1 MKKIYIFKRNP
12 PPLPIPLVLGALRAL
27 SIQPQLPE
35 ISVGTS
41 NGTDHFGLVR
51 SEYSGQALKGVHSD
65 RSGHFGQNCCP
76 QYRSFLSCL
85 REQVVSNG
93 KSGTVSKAM
102 TSQIV

>member
-51 SEYSGQALKGVHSD
+51 SEYSGQALKGSTVTGLVISVG
-65 RSGHFGQNCCP
+65 RTEMCLSICQNCCP
-76 QYRSFLSCL
+76 STGLLYPAY
-85 REQVVSNG
+85 EN
-93 KSGTVSKAM
+93 K
-102 TSQIV
+102 